1 MQRDRGDGLQLPIL
15 LLPLACACLQKY
27 VLLSINSYFEV
38 ARKQMHFNITKFGLC
53 REPLHITSE
62 NCGFFFCSS
71 SFFVSGY
78 ELLWARYRD
87 MTPFMEK

>member
-1 MQRDRGDGLQLPIL
+1 MQGDRGDGLQLPIL

-62 NCGFFFCSS
+62 NCGFFFFALRRFLFPGTSY
-71 SFFVSGY
+71 SGPVI
-78 ELLWARYRD
+78 E
-87 MTPFMEK
+87 T